1 MNAIVAWLEKL
12 RAWLEIPLLKL
23 SGTTI
28 TLWTLVYFLLLLVLL
43 FYLAG
48 KLRHWLVERVLV
60 RTKLDLGARQAIG
73 TITRYLTIMIGL
85 LVALQTV
92 GIDLTT
98 LNVLAGAVGIG
109 VGFGL
114 QNIASN
120 FISGLIILI
129 ERPIKVGDRI
139 EVGDVDGDVIE
150 IGARS
155 TTVRTNDNIA
165 IIVPN
170 SKFITDNVT
179 NWKYTG
185 PRVRFRLPVGV
196 AYGSDVRKVE
206 KLLLE
211 VAKEDAEVMTDPPP
225 QVRFRGF
232 GESSLDFELLVWNT
246 SLVHRKGKLKSDLNF
261 AIYQKLT
268 ENGIEIPCPQRDL
281 HIRSGALELRNGLV
295 QAITPKPPSAEA

>member
-1 MNAIVAWLEKL
+1 MNTIVDWLEKL

-28 TLWTLVYFLLLLVLL
+28 TLWTLVYFLVLLVLL
-43 FYLAG
+43 FYFAG
-48 KLRHWLVERVLV
+48 KLRRWLVERVLV

-85 LVALQTV
+85 LVVLQTV

-170 SKFITDNVT
+170 SKFISDNVT
-179 NWKYTG
+179 NWQYTG
-185 PRVRFRLPVGV
+185 PRVRFRLPIGV
-196 AYGSDVRKVE
+196 AYGSDLRQVE

-211 VAKEDAEVMTDPPP
+211 VAQEDAEVMTDPSP

-232 GESSLDFELLVWNT
+232 GESSLNFELLVWNT

-261 AIYQKLT
+261 AIYEKLT
-268 ENGIEIPCPQRDL
+268 AHGIEIPNPQRDI
-281 HIRSGALELRNGLV
+281 HIRSGALPLAEPLNRDE
-295 QAITPKPPSAEA
+295 SA